1 MNDLGR
7 YVVLKSFVA
16 REQDGELSVDDPNF
30 WEKIVPGGMSIGML
44 GLKFADK
51 SAFATRNTKLAFLT
65 KLRQVTEQIPQSIQ
79 SDRQGGKQHGF

>member
-7 YVVLKSFVA
+7 YEVLKSFVA

-51 SAFATRNTKLAFLT
+51 SATRNTKLAFLT